1 MSKNKY
7 SKPLTKKAKKQLLI
21 KTVLNE
27 LILINEYSQEMGIKF
42 SMNSNLCLNNNLF
55 EQMTYHK
62 WVLAK
67 KVPFNERIR
76 NRYLDYVANFEFPK
90 FLTHK
95 EHKHGVFTYEEN
107 HARFNQ
113 YLLSMIPRKDFQ
125 DEEYDKFRKWCGR
138 ITKATMLIY
147 YGFYKFEWEKGR
159 LVDKKGAI
167 LKMEESKIRNEF
179 NSKLKI
185 DTKKLKL
192 MGHKYK
198 REKTE
203 RPIGDPIL

>member
-1 MSKNKY
+1 MPKTKY
-7 SKPLTKKAKKQLLI
+7 SKTLTKNDKDKLST
-21 KTVLNE
+21 KTILNE
-27 LILINEYSQEMGIKF
+27 LILMNEYSQEMGIRF
-42 SMNSNLCLNNNLF
+42 NLNSKLYLNNNLY
-55 EQMTYHK
+55 EQMTYHR

-95 EHKHGVFTYEEN
+95 ENKNGVFTYEEN

-113 YLLSMIPRKDFQ
+113 YLLSMIPRKEFQ
-125 DEEYDKFRKWCGR
+125 DEEYDKFRKWSSR
-138 ITKATMLIY
+138 ITKAIMLIY
-147 YGFYKFEWEKGR
+147 YGFYQFDWEQGR
-159 LVDKKGAI
+159 LVDKKGNI
-167 LKMEESKIRNEF
+167 LKLEDSKLRQEF

-192 MGHKYK
+192 MGHKY
-198 REKTE
+198 RRNKTE
-203 RPIGDPIL
+203 RPVGKPIL